1 MAFIDHYMVNSF
13 GNDPEEIA
21 ENLENFRAAWGI
33 LSKTEVGYQFAH
45 LFKCYEIAIGA
56 QAGVRVV
63 IERGYYNGVVLVG
76 ADFNI
81 ITGSTVVRPLAPSA
95 LRADLQTVPTHSV
108 ALRQIST
115 ILSRYVAGASVEQVT
130 SMGVLRTLLMQFALT
145 ETDRNT
151 ITKLAFSL
159 RFSQPWAVNPQTI
172 ESFCSAYTSSGSS
185 IDDSVPITA
194 NALFEVN
201 KLYALL
207 TAFGKVIP
215 SPVIPGGRALD
226 LRLERPAPK
235 TEPIVGRKS
244 GQKRVIENSV
254 DEFEQTV
261 QFRLVSFASA
271 CNDWDEVVRDG
282 KIYVLPGQT
291 ARNSMIRVFR
301 GAFAAKMWDVLK
313 GMPMTTTEPVE
324 GAAQRQRAE
333 REAKGEAIAKD
344 TFWGG
349 EGDLA

>member
-1 MAFIDHYMVNSF
+1 
-13 GNDPEEIA
+13 
-21 ENLENFRAAWGI
+21 
-33 LSKTEVGYQFAH
+33 
-45 LFKCYEIAIGA
+45 
-56 QAGVRVV
+56 
-63 IERGYYNGVVLVG
+63 
-76 ADFNI
+76 
-81 ITGSTVVRPLAPSA
+81 
-95 LRADLQTVPTHSV
+95 
-108 ALRQIST
+108 
-115 ILSRYVAGASVEQVT
+115 
-130 SMGVLRTLLMQFALT
+130 
-145 ETDRNT
+145 
-151 ITKLAFSL
+151 
-159 RFSQPWAVNPQTI
+159 
-172 ESFCSAYTSSGSS
+172 
-185 IDDSVPITA
+185 
-194 NALFEVN
+194 
-201 KLYALL
+201 
-207 TAFGKVIP
+207 
-215 SPVIPGGRALD
+215 
-226 LRLERPAPK
+226 
-235 TEPIVGRKS
+235 
-244 GQKRVIENSV
+244 VIENSV